1 MNYEWLT
8 TTTISNTTTSNPNVW
23 PTDTLIYQLK
33 GTDAN
38 QCINYDSVTVNV
50 LALPIADAGPDLWIC
65 PGGSIQLSATGGLG
79 YVWFPD
85 STLNDGSIQTP
96 DANPADNETYV
107 LL

>member
-1 MNYEWLT
+1 MY
-8 TTTISNTTTSNPNVW
+8 
-23 PTDTLIYQLK
+23 
-33 GTDAN
+33 
-38 QCINYDSVTVNV
+38 NYDSVTVNV

-107 LL
+107 VTQQILIIVVIMIRYS